1 MAMTGRSLLNSVFN
15 LGIKGE
21 YAQALSE
28 LGYDLEVVV
37 EQVCVEFVFFQNLSC
52 SDIFEGTAANVGTCL
67 TFGNFIGKRCCI
79 GKRRSWS
86 SCRLFYGFLGDYELL
101 CLGVILI

>member
-1 MAMTGRSLLNSVFN
+1 MLFTGRSLLNSVFN

-37 EQVCVEFVFFQNLSC
+37 EQVCAWSFFFSTKSL
-52 SDIFEGTAANVGTCL
+52 FEVYRIL
-67 TFGNFIGKRCCI
+67 LIIDSTFSLNGKHYCH
-79 GKRRSWS
+79 
-86 SCRLFYGFLGDYELL
+86 
-101 CLGVILI
+101 

>member
-1 MAMTGRSLLNSVFN
+1 MVMTGRSLLNSVFN

-37 EQVCVEFVFFQNLSC
+37 EQVCARFVFFW
-52 SDIFEGTAANVGTCL
+52 I
-67 TFGNFIGKRCCI
+67 
-79 GKRRSWS
+79 
-86 SCRLFYGFLGDYELL
+86 
-101 CLGVILI
+101 